1 MNNIQTQAVRPSA
14 TVTATESGT
23 AAVDVSAFHGIG
35 KLVLDSSAMGSAGN
49 SVVKL
54 QDSADGSTNWTDVT
68 GAAFAAVTAAAASHQ
83 EITLNTDKLRKFV
96 RVVNT
101 ITGGATTQ
109 AYGVQ
114 LVGKKQST

>member
-14 TVTATESGT
+14 TVTATETGT
-23 AAVDVSAFHGIG
+23 AAVDIRDFHGIC

-54 QDSADGSTNWTDVT
+54 QDSADGSTGWADVT
-68 GAAFAAVTAAAASHQ
+68 GAAFGAVTAAGVSHQ
-83 EITLNTDKLRKFV
+83 EITLNADKLRRYA